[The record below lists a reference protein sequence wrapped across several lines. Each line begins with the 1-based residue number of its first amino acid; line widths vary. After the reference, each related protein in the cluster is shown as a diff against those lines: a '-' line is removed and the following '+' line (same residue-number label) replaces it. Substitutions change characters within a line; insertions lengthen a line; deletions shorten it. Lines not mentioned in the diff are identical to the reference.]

1 MAQNHVHILIPVRE
15 ILPSGFAK
23 FAKPLATGEGRE
35 VVDQAWTEWLG
46 CEND

>member
-23 FAKPLATGEGRE
+23 FAKPLATGEGRSRGPSLE
-35 VVDQAWTEWLG
+35 RVAGVRE
-46 CEND
+46 